1 MGHFYN
7 QHKSIVMA
15 DVGNTS
21 IYSMESFTIKKANK
35 ITDEV
40 TQGNNV
46 FAILN
51 IHPKQLF

>member
-1 MGHFYN
+1 
-7 QHKSIVMA
+7 MA